1 MKDVEVVLKRSATLS
16 FLVLDKVLMVTV
28 EVDIGLRPSLLPPM
42 IRFIVVYNQVLIVM
56 VMI

>member
-1 MKDVEVVLKRSATLS
+1 MKEVEVVLKRSATLS

-28 EVDIGLRPSLLPPM
+28 EVDIGLRPALIPPM